1 MSGTPVFVR
10 VEAPTTGRGGCSRM
24 TVSPTAT
31 AAGEER
37 GRVCRSEERGQRR
50 CSHSRRRCGAGP
62 GAGQQKL
69 TDVSR
74 PPVYVPACS
83 GLSRNS
89 AAPASQ
95 QRNTRARRRGTGGC
109 CVEPPR
115 PSRRGPT
122 SHMADMVADS
132 LCSSVVNRFVGRW
145 TLDPRD
151 VFDEICIIYK
161 IKGKL

>member
-1 MSGTPVFVR
+1 
-10 VEAPTTGRGGCSRM
+10 M

-95 QRNTRARRRGTGGC
+95 HRNTRARRRGMGGC

-122 SHMADMVADS
+122 SHMVDMVADS
-132 LCSSVVNRFVGRW
+132 LCSSFTIGKFNLFVVAAGRVRRHARLSRRAQLAIDVMDPRLRW
-145 TLDPRD
+145 TPR
-151 VFDEICIIYK
+151 VGSARRF
-161 IKGKL
+161 